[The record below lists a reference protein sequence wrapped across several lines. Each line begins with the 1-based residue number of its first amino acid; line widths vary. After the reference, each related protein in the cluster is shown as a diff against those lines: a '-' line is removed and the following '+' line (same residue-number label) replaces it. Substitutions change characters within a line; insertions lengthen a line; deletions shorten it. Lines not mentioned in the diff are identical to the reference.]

1 MILLI
6 TNQFHSIL
14 NHVVKLFTSAYGYFL
29 IVLTF
34 FVNLVQPE
42 WFCFAVVGCG
52 ILADLLWGIIA
63 ACKMKKFVLSKALRQ
78 TCYKIGGYSFMLVG
92 IFLIEKIVHDS
103 GFVGIKV
110 AAALAASCE
119 LWSISASI
127 LIVLPNFPFLKIFRL
142 QLKGEM
148 ESKTGKNLDNIL
160 ND

>member
-1 MILLI
+1 MILLV
-6 TNQFHSIL
+6 TNQCYSIFS
-14 NHVVKLFTSAYGYFL
+14 HITKLLTSGYGYIL
-29 IVLTF
+29 IALTF
-34 FVNLVQPE
+34 FLNLIQPE

-52 ILADLLWGIIA
+52 ILADLFWGIIA
-63 ACKMKKFVLSKALRQ
+63 AFKLKKFVLSKALRQ

-103 GFVGIKV
+103 GFIGIKV

-127 LIVLPNFPFLKIFRL
+127 LIVMPNFPFLKIFRL